1 MRSPDDNTSEAL
13 RRLYFRDRLSIRQT
27 ASVIGMSYQGTRK
40 RLLKVGPLRSK
51 SEGRMKYPRRPF
63 SGEPSERAYLLGLR
77 AGDINAW
84 RKSLNTVEVRVS
96 TTHPAMSRLFA
107 RAFSK
112 YGHLMRFAEPAYL
125 PGHFRW
131 QSKAH
136 LDTTFE
142 FLVLKPREVP
152 DGTEEFFRFLGG
164 YSDSECCWSVFPR
177 RNRIGIS
184 WAIETQDAHLVRQVA
199 LRLKANGFHP
209 LLYWKA
215 AKKSGTKN
223 QMPHGRI
230 FKYTLALRRTDEVVA
245 LAHRLMPF
253 SMHAEKITKMR
264 VILTSPRGPWSE
276 VSSKFERLRKRTKDE
291 VEKYKEKAERAYY
304 NRPRKGRTRAG
315 SSASLV

>member
-1 MRSPDDNTSEAL
+1 MRPPDDTSSEAL

-27 ASVIGMSYQGTRK
+27 AFVIGMSYQGTRK

-63 SGEPSERAYLLGLR
+63 SRKPSERAYLLGLR

-84 RKSLNTVEVRVS
+84 KKSPNTVEVRVS

-131 QSKAH
+131 QSKVH

-142 FLVLKPREVP
+142 FLVSKPREVP
-152 DGTEEFFRFLGG
+152 DGTWEFFRFLGG
-164 YSDSECCWSVFPR
+164 YSDCECCWSVFPR
-177 RNRIGIS
+177 RDRIGIS
-184 WAIETQDAHLVRQVA
+184 WTIETQDAQLVRQIVS
-199 LRLKANGFHP
+199 RLKANEFHP
-209 LLYWKA
+209 LLYRKA
-215 AKKSGTKN
+215 AKKSGTKS
-223 QMPHGRI
+223 QRSHGRV
-230 FKYTLALRRTDEVVA
+230 FKYTLALRRTAEVVA
-245 LAHRLMPF
+245 LAHKLMPF
-253 SMHAEKITKMR
+253 SMHAEKVAKMR
-264 VILTSPRGPWSE
+264 IILSLPRGPWSE
-276 VSSKFERLRKRTKDE
+276 VSSKVERLRKRTKDE
-291 VEKYKEKAERAYY
+291 VEKYNVKAERAYY